1 MFFNIVFL
9 FHTCLIHVAHS
20 FVHTAAVSS
29 GFSNKDA
36 GRLSSTSIL
45 NPAAS
50 LAVSAPLS
58 TLSSADMLLVYRVSH
73 RCSGSALF
81 AQTGEDDTNKMQPR
95 QLVSLGMKTFS
106 ESRVQDSIELFDRA
120 DEAVPNG
127 SLTPFLWQRGIS
139 LYYTDQFEA
148 GSNQFR
154 YDVKVN
160 PLDVEEIVW
169 DIACQN
175 RLKGLNPN
183 FEMRKMALP
192 QGKNDRRK
200 IMGTVYSLFRGDG
213 ATEQDLAS
221 AGHSGSASDEFYALF
236 YLGLYCESIGETS
249 KAANY
254 MKAAAAT
261 EYAKGRGRADY
272 MTDCARVHCNL
283 RHWS

>member
-148 GSNQFR
+148 GSNQ
-154 YDVKVN
+154 V
-160 PLDVEEIVW
+160 
-169 DIACQN
+169 
-175 RLKGLNPN
+175 GTM
-183 FEMRKMALP
+183 FEHL
-192 QGKNDRRK
+192 
-200 IMGTVYSLFRGDG
+200 
-213 ATEQDLAS
+213 
-221 AGHSGSASDEFYALF
+221 
-236 YLGLYCESIGETS
+236 C
-249 KAANY
+249 
-254 MKAAAAT
+254 
-261 EYAKGRGRADY
+261 
-272 MTDCARVHCNL
+272 
-283 RHWS
+283 

>member
-1 MFFNIVFL
+1 M
-9 FHTCLIHVAHS
+9 HATR
-20 FVHTAAVSS
+20 TPVSS

-36 GRLSSTSIL
+36 GRLSSSSIL
-45 NPAAS
+45 NPG
-50 LAVSAPLS
+50 AVWISPPLSAPLS
-58 TLSSADMLLVYRVSH
+58 TLSSH
-73 RCSGSALF
+73 RGSGSASALF
-81 AQTGEDDTNKMQPR
+81 AQTAADDSTDKQMQMQPR

-139 LYYTDQFEA
+139 LYYADQFEA

-200 IMGTVYSLFRGDG
+200 IMGAVYSLFRGDG

-249 KAANY
+249 KASNY